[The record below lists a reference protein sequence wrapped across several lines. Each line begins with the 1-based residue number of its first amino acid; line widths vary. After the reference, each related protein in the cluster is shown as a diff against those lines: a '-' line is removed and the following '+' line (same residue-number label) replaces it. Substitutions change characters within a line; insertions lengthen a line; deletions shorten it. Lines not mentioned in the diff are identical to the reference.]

1 MGRIEDLDA
10 EMRREGL
17 TIDEHMLYTI
27 FIDALAA
34 EYEVEARNPA
44 FRVSIGRDDIKT
56 VRERH
61 RRRSGNSKKGS
72 NAGHAICSPSAA
84 AVVAAGKTAAAVAE
98 RKVETAA
105 GATEVESN
113 GSTDETVYAPTWTV
127 VARPWLRGAI
137 AQPPKPPKVLP
148 PRCDATGEARRPLED
163 RLHGEAMRR
172 MPRMG
177 SHCRCLPRVRGE
189 AMQPL
194 QRTGARCS
202 CLPLD
207 ERRSCGGG
215 VYRRRW

>member
-84 AVVAAGKTAAAVAE
+84 AVVAAGKTAAAVATG
-98 RKVETAA
+98 KVEAT
-105 GATEVESN
+105 ATEKVDVGEST
-113 GSTDETVYAPTWTV
+113 GEAVKAPTKSV
-127 VARPWLRGAI
+127 VARPRLPMAM
-137 AQPPKPPKVLP
+137 AAAPKPPKVVP
-148 PRCDATGEARRPLED
+148 PR
-163 RLHGEAMRR
+163 
-172 MPRMG
+172 
-177 SHCRCLPRVRGE
+177 
-189 AMQPL
+189 
-194 QRTGARCS
+194 
-202 CLPLD
+202 
-207 ERRSCGGG
+207 
-215 VYRRRW
+215 